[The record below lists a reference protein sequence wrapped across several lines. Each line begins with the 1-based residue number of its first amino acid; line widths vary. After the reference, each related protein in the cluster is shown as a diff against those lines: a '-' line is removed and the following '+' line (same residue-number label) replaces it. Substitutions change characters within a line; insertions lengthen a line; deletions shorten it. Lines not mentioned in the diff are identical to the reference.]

1 MQYDYT
7 YIPKILK
14 ELNIW
19 LCFDDRDKDYF
30 INLSDKEIKQEKAS
44 PRDLKGKKC
53 SKNGRLYSFNECIES
68 VKKGY
73 NTGLGIVLKKNGLVV
88 LDYDNCISEYKTDDK
103 LGITI
108 PIFNTSDADRIQRD
122 IDLINS
128 YTEISPSG
136 KGIHIYLTA
145 NSNINTNTGKIEIY
159 TDKFIRVSGNLFNE
173 FMYNELKD
181 RTEELEQL
189 LNYYGLSDLMSS
201 SNRDILSKKDNFYK
215 DILNTKFK
223 YTNGYTNKQILDTMF
238 DSKNGEFLKA
248 LYYNT
253 ISDRAYQDYKT
264 ERLNVLI
271 QKGIITRAK
280 YEEMYNKIDLSDS
293 GKAFTLIMN
302 LLHYSYGDIDAVYT
316 LFKNSALCRD
326 DYLVKRY
333 KNKTQDK
340 IRNQFIPKAIEKYV
354 NFEEY

>member
-1 MQYDYT
+1 
-7 YIPKILK
+7 
-14 ELNIW
+14 
-19 LCFDDRDKDYF
+19 
-30 INLSDKEIKQEKAS
+30 
-44 PRDLKGKKC
+44 
-53 SKNGRLYSFNECIES
+53 
-68 VKKGY
+68 
-73 NTGLGIVLKKNGLVV
+73 
-88 LDYDNCISEYKTDDK
+88 
-103 LGITI
+103 
-108 PIFNTSDADRIQRD
+108 
-122 IDLINS
+122 
-128 YTEISPSG
+128 
-136 KGIHIYLTA
+136 
-145 NSNINTNTGKIEIY
+145 
-159 TDKFIRVSGNLFNE
+159 
-173 FMYNELKD
+173 MYNELKD

-223 YTNGYTNKQILDTMF
+223 YTNGYTNKQIVDTMF